1 MVTQKNIGGC
11 PRLLKGKKG
20 FTLQFCVNESQMKFL
35 IDQLERS
42 HYHSVSELVRDM
54 LFNRQLK
61 ILTER
66 ACQRELLREL
76 AKIGAN
82 INQITHRCN
91 VDAIGGTTSRLHIS
105 DKYIINS
112 ARKAIDNAL
121 KKGLL

>member
-1 MVTQKNIGGC
+1 MVTQKNRGGC
-11 PRLLKGKKG
+11 PRLLKGKKV

-35 IDQLERS
+35 IRS